1 MRRLAAVVGLVVLPF
16 AGFTAPAGALGYGA
30 CVITGAINFSAETP
44 STGTWDIKTAAI
56 DCQGLFAARRR
67 VIGRGPLQGSGTFT
81 TIAPAGGGCFQQIGE
96 GKLDYRLPTTGG
108 EMRITEDVTV
118 AVAGAGIITTPSLH
132 GAIEM
137 PPPYGGECLT
147 KPVGRSTFAAE
158 VVMLRNPRE
167 PPGPDRL
174 PLP

>member
-1 MRRLAAVVGLVVLPF
+1 MRRLVAVVGLVVLPF
-16 AGFTAPAGALGYGA
+16 VGFTAPAGALGYGA
-30 CVITGAINFSAETP
+30 CVITGTINFSAETP
-44 STGTWDIKTAAI
+44 STGTWSIKTAAI

-67 VIGRGPLQGSGTFT
+67 VIGRGPLQGSGTFST
-81 TIAPAGGGCFQQIGE
+81 LAPGGGGCFQQVGE
-96 GKLDYRLPTTGG
+96 GKLDYRIPTTGG
-108 EMRITEDVTV
+108 EMHITEDVTV
-118 AVAGAGIITTPSLH
+118 AVAGAGIMTTPSLH
-132 GAIEM
+132 GPIEL

-147 KPVGRSTFAAE
+147 EPVGKSTFAAE